1 MVSTSMSFQ
10 SKTENLLQ
18 LIMLQ
23 KQRAK
28 LQHPNHKL
36 QHLEVERN
44 PNIRL
49 QQPKNVASRR
59 RGVNLFERVELNHML
74 F

>member
-1 MVSTSMSFQ
+1 
-10 SKTENLLQ
+10 
-18 LIMLQ
+18 MLQ

-36 QHLEVERN
+36 QQLEVLQN

-59 RGVNLFERVELNHML
+59 RGVNLFERVQLNHML